1 MSSLE
6 VIFTFT
12 ISVVLIAVTAI
23 WMFTRTF
30 KLEEDYSKLYDE
42 VNNCWTQIGG
52 LKDELSTM
60 KKLVQSI
67 LNKTSSVHLDD
78 EMEAFIAA
86 RRQQMAE
93 NIKKALVQEYE
104 FFSE

>member
-1 MSSLE
+1 MY
-6 VIFTFT
+6 I
-12 ISVVLIAVTAI
+12 
-23 WMFTRTF
+23 RTF

-42 VNNCWTQIGG
+42 VNNCWTQIGK
-52 LKDELSTM
+52 LDDELSNM
-60 KKLVQSI
+60 KKMVQSM

-93 NIKKALVQEYE
+93 NIKKALSQEYE
-104 FFSE
+104 FFTE